1 MNVLREFS
9 GTGNTLSNVRILEVC
24 DVPNVKSCQFD
35 TSFVNVKKV
44 VELKNG
50 GVIEEMVNRM
60 MREKKRVETTKNE
73 KSTDE
78 DISEVVGIAVL
89 AGIAYVIKCLLF
101 R

>member
-1 MNVLREFS
+1 M
-9 GTGNTLSNVRILEVC
+9 RILEVC

-35 TSFVNVKKV
+35 TVFVNVKKV

-78 DISEVVGIAVL
+78 DISGVIGIAVL

>member
-1 MNVLREFS
+1 MLS
-9 GTGNTLSNVRILEVC
+9 GTGNTLSNVSLLEVC
-24 DVPNVKSCQFD
+24 DVPNLIRCDIDSAFVHVKRAE
-35 TSFVNVKKV
+35 V
-44 VELKNG
+44 KNG
-50 GVIEEMVNRM
+50 GVIEEMVNLM

-78 DISEVVGIAVL
+78 DISGVVGIAVL